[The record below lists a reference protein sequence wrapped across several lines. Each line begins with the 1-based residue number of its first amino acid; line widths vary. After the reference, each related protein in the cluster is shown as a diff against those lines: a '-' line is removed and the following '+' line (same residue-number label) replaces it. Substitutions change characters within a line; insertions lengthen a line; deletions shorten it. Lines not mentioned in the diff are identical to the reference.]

1 MNPLQVNQFSEGPIA
16 PPLIG
21 GGGGRGSTMRALDI
35 LEKTIVKNSI
45 QYAIGLPWEKE
56 ETKLPYNRDLAVNK
70 FKSTKNKFNKNT
82 ETMTK

>member
-1 MNPLQVNQFSEGPIA
+1 
-16 PPLIG
+16 
-21 GGGGRGSTMRALDI
+21 MRALDI

-82 ETMTK
+82 ETMTKYEETVNSCTENECTRITFPIIC